1 MTHPLDSW
9 SVAPDGVRER
19 EAARVVLMD
28 LRGRALLV
36 RGHDTDQPERS
47 WWFTVGGGI
56 EPGED
61 ARAAAVRE
69 VREETG
75 IVLNLDALIGPIV
88 SRTGIFDFFR
98 ETCRQHELIFAVWL
112 DNDALAA
119 LDNSGWTEAER
130 DVLDELAWWSGAELR
145 AQGLEY
151 FPAELPDL
159 IDDLASGW
167 DGRVRELGVARD

>member
-19 EAARVVLMD
+19 EAARVVLMNR
-28 LRGRALLV
+28 RGRALLV
-36 RGHDTDQPERS
+36 RGHDTDQPDRS

-56 EPGED
+56 EAGED

-75 IVLNLDALIGPIV
+75 IVLDADALVGPIV
-88 SRTGIFDFFR
+88 TRTGIFDFFR
-98 ETCRQHELIFAVWL
+98 ETCRQREVFFAVWL
-112 DNDALAA
+112 DDDSLAP
-119 LDNSGWTEAER
+119 LDVAGWTEAER
-130 DVLDELAWWSGAELR
+130 DVLDEFSWWSGAELR
-145 AQGLEY
+145 TQGLEY

-159 IDDLASGW
+159 IDHLAGGW